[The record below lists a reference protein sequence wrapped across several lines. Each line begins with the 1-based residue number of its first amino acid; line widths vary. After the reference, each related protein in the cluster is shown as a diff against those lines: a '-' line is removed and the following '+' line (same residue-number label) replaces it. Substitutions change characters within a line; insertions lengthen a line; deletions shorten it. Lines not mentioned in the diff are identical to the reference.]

1 MMMAV
6 SEEAGAG
13 LQPLAELTIDEG
25 RRPKA
30 PRIEGATPAHRA
42 QGRRLALIHRM
53 HLEDLD
59 LVGRLLG
66 QVERGEAEAG
76 RLADEVRALQM
87 TRNYRAFGTLCG
99 RECQVLSFH
108 HTAEDRQIFP
118 QLGAAGSPGLRAVI
132 AQLQAEHE
140 VVHALIERLEVA
152 ADGLVARPDAVGFAA
167 AREVFRALEGVV
179 RSHFGYEETE
189 LEEALGFHGVI

>member
-1 MMMAV
+1 MAV
-6 SEEAGAG
+6 SGEAGAG
-13 LQPLAELTIDEG
+13 LRPLEELRIDEA
-25 RRPKA
+25 RRPRA

-42 QGRRLALIHRM
+42 RGRRLALIHRM

-66 QVERGEAEAG
+66 QVERGEAEAA
-76 RLADEVRALQM
+76 RLAETVRALEM

-99 RECQVLSFH
+99 RECQTLSFH

-118 QLGAAGSPGLRAVI
+118 QLAAAGSPGLRAVV

-140 VVHALIERLEVA
+140 VVHALIERLEAA
-152 ADGLVARPDAVGFAA
+152 ADALVATPDATGFAE
-167 AREVFRALEGVV
+167 ARAVFRALERVV

-189 LEEALGFHGVI
+189 LEEALGFYGVI